1 MNSTTTFQHAPY
13 GYHALP
19 AQFRTVQTPPPRS
32 PPAQANTDSLGALT
46 NQSSSSSFEADESY
60 AEVPPTKHHEQ
71 QLTSV
76 FSPHY
81 QQQQH
86 HQQLPSAAPLFCPAP
101 RSTTGINSGSDTMYD
116 QSCMPTPPPPSYT
129 VALTSTGANPAS
141 PTANFSPKKSQRPQP
156 LSNAA
161 TTAPFAQ
168 APGSGETTPVQHST
182 FKAHFALEKVG
193 VPYFQFPHGG
203 MLPTPAHW
211 PQHCTIDGSAAYP
224 NTYRAFIGQ
233 VRFETTTEQIAWV
246 LEQVTGVT
254 AAFVA
259 YHRNGCFVAHFLTE
273 AECEI
278 ATSHHKKILFDLNG
292 VWNLNDARP
301 DQTQALGQVLRHKP
315 NLHKHRLPRGC
326 MVCEPFASTRNTGGI
341 PTFPHHTH
349 NQQQY
354 PPVQHHHQQQQG
366 QNPNNHAAI
375 APNVHSRD
383 NSW

>member
-1 MNSTTTFQHAPY
+1 MSSSPFQHTPY
-13 GYHALP
+13 GFNGIPEYC
-19 AQFRTVQTPPPRS
+19 RTHVRAPSSVVT
-32 PPAQANTDSLGALT
+32 TDDSLGASWTTFSVPSLSA
-46 NQSSSSSFEADESY
+46 SSSMGDMTCPKSCAPTTFTDPFTVHPQLYPQQGVFSCDYHHQPATQLLPT
-60 AEVPPTKHHEQ
+60 APAHPPT
-71 QLTSV
+71 
-76 FSPHY
+76 
-81 QQQQH
+81 
-86 HQQLPSAAPLFCPAP
+86 A
-101 RSTTGINSGSDTMYD
+101 
-116 QSCMPTPPPPSYT
+116 
-129 VALTSTGANPAS
+129 
-141 PTANFSPKKSQRPQP
+141 TAWPQG
-156 LSNAA
+156 LDSNQKAHA
-161 TTAPFAQ
+161 TLETAGVPYL
-168 APGSGETTPVQHST
+168 
-182 FKAHFALEKVG
+182 KAHFALEKVG
-193 VPYFQFPHGG
+193 VPYFQFPNGG

-211 PQHCTIDGSAAYP
+211 PQHCTIDTNSSHP
-224 NTYRAFIGQ
+224 KTYRAFIGQ

-315 NLHKHRLPRGC
+315 NIHKHRLPRGC

-349 NQQQY
+349 NQHQY
-354 PPVQHHHQQQQG
+354 PPVQHHHHQQQG
-366 QNPNNHAAI
+366 QYPDNHAAI